1 MYSPHEPYD
10 SDAYIQTTAG
20 VKVSRDAVLC
30 GAQFVEM
37 PGGKVL
43 SSFLFVL
50 LLTYTEHNKIWC
62 CHSR

>member
-20 VKVSRDAVLC
+20 VKVCRDAVLC

-43 SSFLFVL
+43 MLCTPPFV
-50 LLTYTEHNKIWC
+50 NI
-62 CHSR
+62 SRA